1 MATVMSGRRF
11 FGSSTDASLYT
22 ILDCDLVSCSNNVQR
37 RQQDISAA
45 EGELS
50 VAYMVVSHTR
60 EIYRMKMR

>member
-22 ILDCDLVSCSNNVQR
+22 ILDCDLVSCSSNVAR
-37 RQQDISAA
+37 RQQVISAA

-50 VAYMVVSHTR
+50 AAYMVASHTR
-60 EIYRMKMR
+60 EMHRMNMR